1 MQNNDIFSST
11 DRYSDDGKNSSFDLN
26 AFSSANNLD
35 QINSNGK
42 KRRKKRNP
50 KKEAILR
57 ICISVFLLGVITVS
71 IVMGSFIVYAFTA
84 VDGTM
89 NENLNDLKLNF
100 TTTIYTQTGENGEW
114 EEYQR
119 LHGEFNRIWVAY
131 DAIDAKNKT
140 EGYTG
145 IPQNLV
151 NAFVAVEDKR
161 FFKHQGV
168 DWKRTVSAF
177 ANLFLHFYSSNQGGS
192 TITQQLVKN
201 LTDDRDTKATRKVR
215 EIMRARYL
223 ESHYSKDTIIECYLN
238 TIPMG
243 HGTYGV
249 EVAANYYFD
258 KSVDELTLAECAC
271 LASITKAPSTYS
283 PQANPQKNKE
293 RRETVLKLMLD
304 QGYIT
309 KTEYENALK
318 EEIKVVGTKDAL
330 NETEVNSYYVDA
342 IVRQVTKDLA
352 EKYGYD
358 EKHAANNFYTG
369 GYKIYTTMD
378 PQIQEAVETVFNN
391 SEKYGL
397 KGKNGEQLQG
407 AITIMDYNG
416 HVLGM
421 AGGIGEKQVN
431 LGMTGFNRATDAIRQ
446 PGSTMKPIGAYAPAL
461 EENLITYSTIVE
473 DKSTTYG
480 KWKPVNWYGGYLG
493 NITVQYALE
502 RSVNTIPVQLVNTL
516 KPQTSYDFLTK
527 KLGITTLTSEDINLS
542 PLGMGGTNG
551 GLTTIESAAAYAV
564 FGNGGMYYEPT
575 LYTKVCDQHGKVILE
590 YDYKATPAISEDTA
604 TVMNHLLQQVV
615 YGSLGTGTGARKYV
629 SNMRIYAKTGT
640 SNDSNDL
647 WFVGGTPYY
656 VASVWCGY
664 DQQQTIKNS
673 AIAQTM
679 WGEVMSKVHSGLKA
693 KNFENSSYAS
703 CHYYCTQTGQLA
715 TDACPTKA
723 TGWYKKGNIPAVC
736 KTHNGSALSA
746 PNPDKVDTNTPSQ
759 DKTPTNNDNQNN
771 QNTQQGNGNTQQGNE
786 NNEQGN
792 QNTDQGNE
800 NTNQGNDDTQ
810 SNPSQNE

>member
-1 MQNNDIFSST
+1 MQDNDIFSST

-35 QINSNGK
+35 QFSSGGK
-42 KRRKKRNP
+42 KRRRKRNP
-50 KKEAILR
+50 KREAILR

-119 LHGEFNRIWVAY
+119 LHGEFNRIWVSY
-131 DAIDAKNKT
+131 DAIDAKNRT

-258 KSVDELTLAECAC
+258 KSVSELTLAECAC

-283 PQANPQKNKE
+283 PQANPQKNKD

-309 KTEYENALK
+309 
-318 EEIKVVGTKDAL
+318 
-330 NETEVNSYYVDA
+330 
-342 IVRQVTKDLA
+342 
-352 EKYGYD
+352 
-358 EKHAANNFYTG
+358 
-369 GYKIYTTMD
+369 
-378 PQIQEAVETVFNN
+378 
-391 SEKYGL
+391 
-397 KGKNGEQLQG
+397 
-407 AITIMDYNG
+407 
-416 HVLGM
+416 
-421 AGGIGEKQVN
+421 
-431 LGMTGFNRATDAIRQ
+431 
-446 PGSTMKPIGAYAPAL
+446 
-461 EENLITYSTIVE
+461 
-473 DKSTTYG
+473 
-480 KWKPVNWYGGYLG
+480 
-493 NITVQYALE
+493 
-502 RSVNTIPVQLVNTL
+502 
-516 KPQTSYDFLTK
+516 
-527 KLGITTLTSEDINLS
+527 
-542 PLGMGGTNG
+542 
-551 GLTTIESAAAYAV
+551 
-564 FGNGGMYYEPT
+564 
-575 LYTKVCDQHGKVILE
+575 
-590 YDYKATPAISEDTA
+590 
-604 TVMNHLLQQVV
+604 
-615 YGSLGTGTGARKYV
+615 
-629 SNMRIYAKTGT
+629 
-640 SNDSNDL
+640 
-647 WFVGGTPYY
+647 
-656 VASVWCGY
+656 
-664 DQQQTIKNS
+664 
-673 AIAQTM
+673 
-679 WGEVMSKVHSGLKA
+679 
-693 KNFENSSYAS
+693 
-703 CHYYCTQTGQLA
+703 
-715 TDACPTKA
+715 
-723 TGWYKKGNIPAVC
+723 
-736 KTHNGSALSA
+736 
-746 PNPDKVDTNTPSQ
+746 
-759 DKTPTNNDNQNN
+759 
-771 QNTQQGNGNTQQGNE
+771 
-786 NNEQGN
+786 
-792 QNTDQGNE
+792 
-800 NTNQGNDDTQ
+800 
-810 SNPSQNE
+810 